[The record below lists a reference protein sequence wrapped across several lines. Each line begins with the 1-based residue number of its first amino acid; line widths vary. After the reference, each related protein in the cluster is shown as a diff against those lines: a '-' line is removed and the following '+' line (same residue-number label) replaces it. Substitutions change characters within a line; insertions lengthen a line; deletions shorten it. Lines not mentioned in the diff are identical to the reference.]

1 MPIAADTPLGDMAV
15 QSIDWLAISPVLAVA
30 GTALVVLLADLFLD
44 GVRKLAL
51 PWLTLAGLATALVLL
66 VPLRAG
72 GRRGTFCSPS
82 GCSYEVTDLTLVLQ
96 LVLLGSAFVVVLMSM
111 PTTRPTRDGDGDGD
125 GGSDGDGD
133 GDGGGDGDGDGE
145 VPGGEYHFLLLSSVA
160 GAVALAGAR
169 DLLTVV
175 VALETLSL
183 PAFALVGLR
192 RDGLGGEAALKFF
205 LLSVASTAVMLF
217 GVSLVYGSTGSVHL
231 AAIAA
236 DLGRLDP
243 RLETVAATGAVLT
256 LVGFAFK
263 VAAVPFHFWVPDTYR
278 GAPIPVA
285 AYLSVVSKTAGFT
298 GLLLVAGIAFRPHAH
313 IWGPVLAVLAAVTMT
328 AGNVAALR
336 QTDAVRLLAWSSIA
350 QSGYVLVPFGTAAG
364 HGEDL
369 GDALP
374 AAVAYLAVYA
384 VMNLGAFAVVALVAR
399 ERGGLVSDHAGLF
412 RAHPIAAL
420 GMAFFLLCL
429 AGIPPGL
436 AGLFAKVSVF
446 RAAVG
451 AGSGWLAVVM
461 AVNVVI
467 GLYYYLAWTTRLF
480 ASPAAGSAA
489 AGSPALA
496 TGVGAARVPVP
507 LTAAIAVTGGLAL
520 VLSVAPQVVLRV
532 LSVPGLI
539 G

>member
-1 MPIAADTPLGDMAV
+1 MPSDV
-15 QSIDWLAISPVLAVA
+15 QSIDWLAIAPVVAVA
-30 GTALVVLLADLFLD
+30 GAALVVLLADLFLT
-44 GVRKLAL
+44 GARKAAL
-51 PWLTLAGLATALVLL
+51 PWLTLAGLGIALLLLLPLHRDDDTA
-66 VPLRAG
+66 
-72 GRRGTFCSPS
+72 RGTFCSPS
-82 GCSYEVTDLTLVLQ
+82 GCSYVVTDLTLVLQ
-96 LVLLGSAFVVVLMSM
+96 LVLLGSAFVVVLLSM
-111 PTTRPTRDGDGDGD
+111 PMTRPDPDGDAGDE
-125 GGSDGDGD
+125 
-133 GDGGGDGDGDGE
+133 GE

-169 DLLTVV
+169 DLLTLV

-192 RDGLGGEAALKFF
+192 RDGHGGEAALKFF
-205 LLSVASTAVMLF
+205 LLSVAATAVMLF
-217 GVSLVYGSTGSVHL
+217 GVSLVYGTTGSVHL
-231 AAIAA
+231 ARIAD

-263 VAAVPFHFWVPDTYR
+263 VAAVPFHSWVPDTYR

-285 AYLSVVSKTAGFT
+285 AYLSVVSKTAGFA
-298 GLLLVAGIAFRPHAH
+298 GLLLVAGIAFRPYAH
-313 IWGPVLAVLAAVTMT
+313 IWGPALAVLAAVTMT

-364 HGEDL
+364 QGEELADT
-369 GDALP
+369 LP

-384 VMNLGAFAVVALVAR
+384 VMNLGAFAVVTLVAR
-399 ERGGLVSDHAGLF
+399 ERGGLVSDYQGLF
-412 RAHPIAAL
+412 RARPIVAL

-436 AGLFAKVSVF
+436 AGLFAKVTVF
-446 RAAVG
+446 QAVI
-451 AGSGWLAVVM
+451 GSGTGWLAVVM

-467 GLYYYLAWTTRLF
+467 GLYYYLAWTARLF
-480 ASPAAGSAA
+480 APSAPGLPSPSDGAG
-489 AGSPALA
+489 
-496 TGVGAARVPVP
+496 TARTPVP
-507 LTAAIAVTGGLAL
+507 LVAALVVTGAL
-520 VLSVAPQVVLRV
+520 GVLLSVAPQVVLHV
-532 LSVPGLI
+532 LTVPGLL

>member
-1 MPIAADTPLGDMAV
+1 MPIAADTPLGDIAV

-30 GTALVVLLADLFLD
+30 GAALVVLLADLFLD
-44 GVRKLAL
+44 GARKRAL

-66 VPLRAG
+66 LPLRAG
-72 GRRGTFCSPS
+72 DPRGTFCSPS

-111 PTTRPTRDGDGDGD
+111 PATRHAAD
-125 GGSDGDGD
+125 GGE
-133 GDGGGDGDGDGE
+133 GE

-192 RDGLGGEAALKFF
+192 RDGAGGEAALKFF

-217 GVSLVYGSTGSVHL
+217 GVSLVYGTTGSVHL
-231 AAIAA
+231 TAIAA
-236 DLGRLDP
+236 DPGRLDP

-285 AYLSVVSKTAGFT
+285 AYLSVVSKTAGFA

-313 IWGPVLAVLAAVTMT
+313 IWGPVLAVLAAITMT

-336 QTDAVRLLAWSSIA
+336 QTDAVRLLAWSSVA

-369 GDALP
+369 ADALP

-384 VMNLGAFAVVALVAR
+384 VMNLGAFAVVTLVAR
-399 ERGGLVSDHAGLF
+399 ERGGLVADHAGLF
-412 RAHPIAAL
+412 RAHPVAAL

-436 AGLFAKVSVF
+436 AGLFAKVTVF

-480 ASPAAGSAA
+480 APSAPEPGFAATRAPA
-489 AGSPALA
+489 
-496 TGVGAARVPVP
+496 P
-507 LTAAIAVTGGLAL
+507 LTAAIALTAGLAL
-520 VLSVAPQVVLRV
+520 LLSVAPQVVLRV
-532 LSVPGLI
+532 LTVPGLI

>member
-1 MPIAADTPLGDMAV
+1 MPFDV
-15 QSIDWLAISPVLAVA
+15 QSIDWLAIAPVVAVA
-30 GTALVVLLADLFLD
+30 GTALGILLADLFLE
-44 GVRKLAL
+44 GARKRVL
-51 PWLTLAGLATALVLL
+51 PWLTLAGLGAALVLL
-66 VPLRAG
+66 LPLRDDDTVRA
-72 GRRGTFCSPS
+72 TFCSSS

-96 LVLLGSAFVVVLMSM
+96 LVLLGSAFVVVLLSM
-111 PTTRPTRDGDGDGD
+111 PMARGG
-125 GGSDGDGD
+125 GGSGESI
-133 GDGGGDGDGDGE
+133 GGSPEGPGGTTEGPAVTTEGPQGSADE
-145 VPGGEYHFLLLSSVA
+145 VPAGEYHFLLLSSVA

-169 DLLTVV
+169 DLLTLV

-192 RDGLGGEAALKFF
+192 RDGHGGEAALKFF

-231 AAIAA
+231 ARIAA
-236 DLGRLDP
+236 DLGTLDP
-243 RLETVAATGAVLT
+243 RLEKVAATGAVLT

-285 AYLSVVSKTAGFT
+285 AYLSVVSKTAGFA
-298 GLLLVAGIAFRPHAH
+298 GLLLVAGIAFKPYAH
-313 IWGPVLAVLAAVTMT
+313 IWGPGLAVVAAVTMT

-369 GDALP
+369 ADTLP

-384 VMNLGAFAVVALVAR
+384 VMNLGAFAVVTLVAR
-399 ERGGLVSDHAGLF
+399 ERGGLVSDHRGLF
-412 RAHPIAAL
+412 RAHPVAAL

-436 AGLFAKVSVF
+436 AGLFAKVTVF
-446 RAAVG
+446 QAVV
-451 AGSGWLAVVM
+451 GSGTGWLAVVM

-467 GLYYYLAWTTRLF
+467 GLYYYLGWTAQLF
-480 ASPAAGSAA
+480 APSAPGLAAG
-489 AGSPALA
+489 
-496 TGVGAARVPVP
+496 TGGGTG
-507 LTAAIAVTGGLAL
+507 TAAIPMPLAAALAVTGAL
-520 VLSVAPQVVLRV
+520 GAVLSVAPQVVLHV
-532 LSVPGLI
+532 LTVPGLI

>member
-1 MPIAADTPLGDMAV
+1 MPFDV
-15 QSIDWLAISPVLAVA
+15 QSIDWLAIAPVVAVA
-30 GTALVVLLADLFLD
+30 GAALVVLLADLFLE
-44 GVRKLAL
+44 GPGKRVL
-51 PWLTLAGLATALVLL
+51 PWLTLLGLGAALVSLL
-66 VPLRAG
+66 PLRADDAA
-72 GRRGTFCSPS
+72 RTTFCSPS

-96 LVLLGSAFVVVLMSM
+96 LVLLGSAFVVVLLSM
-111 PTTRPTRDGDGDGD
+111 PMSWG
-125 GGSDGDGD
+125 GGSAGAAGAADFAGSAGSE
-133 GDGGGDGDGDGE
+133 GE
-145 VPGGEYHFLLLSSVA
+145 VPAGEYHFLLLSSVA

-169 DLLTVV
+169 DLLTLV

-217 GVSLVYGSTGSVHL
+217 GVSLVYGTTGSVHL
-231 AAIAA
+231 AKIAA
-236 DLGRLDP
+236 DLGTLDP
-243 RLETVAATGAVLT
+243 RLEQVAATGAVLT

-263 VAAVPFHFWVPDTYR
+263 VAAVPFHFWVPDIYR

-285 AYLSVVSKTAGFT
+285 AYLSVVSKTAGFA
-298 GLLLVAGIAFRPHAH
+298 GLLLVAGIAFKPYAH
-313 IWGPVLAVLAAVTMT
+313 IWGPGLAVVAAVTMT

-369 GDALP
+369 ADTLP

-384 VMNLGAFAVVALVAR
+384 VMNLGAFAVVTLVAR
-399 ERGGLVSDHAGLF
+399 ERGGLVSDHRGLF
-412 RAHPIAAL
+412 RAHPVAAL

-436 AGLFAKVSVF
+436 AGLFAKVTVF
-446 RAAVG
+446 QAVV
-451 AGSGWLAVVM
+451 GSGTGWLAVVM

-467 GLYYYLAWTTRLF
+467 GLYYYLAWTSQLF
-480 ASPAAGSAA
+480 APSAPGLAAGAGGGTGTATIPMPLAA
-489 AGSPALA
+489 AL
-496 TGVGAARVPVP
+496 
-507 LTAAIAVTGGLAL
+507 AVTGTLGV

-532 LSVPGLI
+532 LTVPGLI